1 MTTDCKKMTG
11 CLLALTL
18 LAAVPACGGGG
29 GGSGS
34 HGGSGGSSGSSG
46 SGGGVDVTAWEGN
59 WTLGGTQATT
69 CPTGTKT
76 VQLNGV
82 VIISAGA
89 MPGTI
94 ATELTPTC
102 TVDWDVNG
110 TTAMIQ
116 KGQVCTVAVN
126 GVSVTVDFTSGS
138 LSLNGASITG
148 LTSGA
153 TNNGCSFTQQ
163 VTLIKM

>member
-1 MTTDCKKMTG
+1 MTTDCKKMMG

-29 GGSGS
+29 SA
-34 HGGSGGSSGSSG
+34 GSSGGHGGG
-46 SGGGVDVTAWEGN
+46 SGVDVTPWEGN

-69 CPTGTKT
+69 CPTGNKT
-76 VQLNGV
+76 SQLNGT

-94 ATELTPTC
+94 ATEFSPTC
-102 TVDWDVNG
+102 TVDWDVTG

-116 KGQVCTVAVN
+116 KGQVCTVSVG

-138 LSLNGASITG
+138 LSLNGTSMTG